1 MIIHEDELNKI
12 IKRGFNSKI
21 LCIKLRGIING
32 NVKIIR
38 SFCNYNRSNGILII
52 SDLLNKFSI
61 DITSQYIMEYH
72 EKSLK
77 IKLDNG
83 QNVELII
90 LKK

>member
-1 MIIHEDELNKI
+1 MGYI
-12 IKRGFNSKI
+12 IKREFNSKI
-21 LCIKLRGIING
+21 LCIKLRDIING
-32 NVKIIR
+32 NIKIIR

-61 DITSQYIMEYH
+61 DITSQYRIEYH
-72 EKSLK
+72 EKLLN

-83 QNVELII
+83 QDIELIV